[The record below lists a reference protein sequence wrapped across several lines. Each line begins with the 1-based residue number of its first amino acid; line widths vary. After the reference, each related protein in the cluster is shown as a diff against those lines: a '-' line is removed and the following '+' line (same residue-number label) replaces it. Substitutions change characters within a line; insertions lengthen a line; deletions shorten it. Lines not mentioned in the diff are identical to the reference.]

1 MMISVFFKEKLHRI
15 YSTRYFWKTG
25 KKDTGKKF
33 DKGLTKIVRSNT
45 IGEIH

>member
-15 YSTRYFWKTG
+15 YSTRYFGKTR
-25 KKDTGKKF
+25 KKDTGKKS
-33 DKGLTKIVRSNT
+33 DKDLTKFARRNT